1 MSEEQLTAKS
11 AKSAKGLGSEHPGG
25 LLSAV
30 CYSPGRF
37 VAGLLALLFAGAL
50 FWATGRD
57 PFQRVWFK
65 IKVPGQGKVE
75 CIAVVCSL

>member
-1 MSEEQLTAKS
+1 MSEEQLTAESAKS
-11 AKSAKGLGSEHPGG
+11 AKEKGWKSAKGLGSEHPGG
-25 LLSAV
+25 LLSAI

-65 IKVPGQGKVE
+65 VKVPGQG
-75 CIAVVCSL
+75 